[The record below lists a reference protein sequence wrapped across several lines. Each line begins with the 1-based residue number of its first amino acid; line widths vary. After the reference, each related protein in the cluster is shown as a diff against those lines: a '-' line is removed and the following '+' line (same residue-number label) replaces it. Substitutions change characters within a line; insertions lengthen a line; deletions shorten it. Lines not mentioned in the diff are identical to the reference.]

1 MKSFLGNCYR
11 HLAIFI
17 WSHCLQ
23 QPIRLFHFDIL
34 AYLCNSKICSSDRF
48 QNVTCS
54 HFEMTWSC
62 PIFSFSL
69 LSERSFCRRAIAS
82 GDWYSSYL
90 PTTVHS
96 KVPTRYRN
104 IYKNVCQGWTFV
116 QNIILFIF
124 KWANTGLFCLFSSSS
139 SHYNF
144 NSTNWKKHRWCAWD
158 SNPRPQNGRC
168 RQYHGARPCLLTRLD
183 LLTVSYAVSN

>member
-1 MKSFLGNCYR
+1 
-11 HLAIFI
+11 
-17 WSHCLQ
+17 
-23 QPIRLFHFDIL
+23 
-34 AYLCNSKICSSDRF
+34 
-48 QNVTCS
+48 
-54 HFEMTWSC
+54 MTWSC

-104 IYKNVCQGWTFV
+104 IYKNVCHGWTFV

-124 KWANTGLFCLFSSSS
+124 KWANPGLFCLFSSSS

-144 NSTNWKKHRWCAWD
+144 NNTNWKKHRWCAGD
-158 SNPRPQNGRC
+158 LNPCSHDGR
-168 RQYHGARPCLLTRLD
+168 RWQYHGAMSAAQVLLLPSTYS
-183 LLTVSYAVSN
+183 TVGIFRNEEKNTKLSLHMHWLIELRTWYPLIPAMGPSIPNHFEIFLFETHTQKKQ